1 MPEPQCYMSLGLPV
15 DTPLVNKQGVTNQVL
30 SSCDLGEWQATELL
44 VKVEMLVICKAVF
57 ICESHS
63 IWKLKK
69 KPERTNNK
77 PVTYCQVSWANRPI
91 FWDLLGSRCWMPVMR
106 FSCIFRGMGENSSQS
121 IQSVMHYIP
130 PHPSQPEP
138 RDSSCWGVHG
148 RGSTG
153 KFLVCVVLVFSVRTF
168 SVGSSLSEVN
178 C

>member
-44 VKVEMLVICKAVF
+44 VKVETLVICKAVF

-69 KPERTNNK
+69 KKKPERTNNK
-77 PVTYCQVSWANRPI
+77 SVTYCQVSWANRPI

-106 FSCIFRGMGENSSQS
+106 FSCIFRGMGENSSES
-121 IQSVMHYIP
+121 IQSVMHCIP
-130 PHPSQPEP
+130 PPIPPSPSQGTVPAGENTEGALQG
-138 RDSSCWGVHG
+138 SFLSVWCSCS
-148 RGSTG
+148 R
-153 KFLVCVVLVFSVRTF
+153 
-168 SVGSSLSEVN
+168 SELFQ
-178 C
+178 